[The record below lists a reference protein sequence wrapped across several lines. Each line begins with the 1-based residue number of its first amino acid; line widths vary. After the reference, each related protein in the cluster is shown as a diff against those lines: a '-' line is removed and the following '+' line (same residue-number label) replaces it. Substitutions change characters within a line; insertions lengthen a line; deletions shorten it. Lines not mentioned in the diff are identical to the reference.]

1 MYTHFSQ
8 SKSPLSPQ
16 STSLLRS
23 DPPSSDQ
30 ARACPQSSGR
40 MAEVAIVGTL
50 TACAERN
57 RAEQGIVRSVRRCSF
72 RDGGMEERPDYGD
85 GALQD
90 A

>member
-1 MYTHFSQ
+1 
-8 SKSPLSPQ
+8 
-16 STSLLRS
+16 
-23 DPPSSDQ
+23 
-30 ARACPQSSGR
+30 